1 MSFSLVVLRFNLTS
15 CRRIYWAAMAFTSVA
30 IITSLFIKDVSENM
44 TNNVAVILE
53 NDRGEE
59 KLKEVEP

>member
-1 MSFSLVVLRFNLTS
+1 
-15 CRRIYWAAMAFTSVA
+15 MAFTSVA
-30 IITSLFIKDVSENM
+30 IITSLFIKDVSGNM

-59 KLKEVEP
+59 KSKEVEP